1 MEEEK
6 KKLVTILVPAYNE
19 EEVLPLLYE
28 RLKTL
33 MDSNPKYNF
42 EVLFI
47 NDGSKDKSLEIMQE
61 LRKQDIRNRYDC
73 RVRLLQRRCRSYY
86 RC

>member
-1 MEEEK
+1 MKKDGGKMKFMEEEK

-33 MDSNPKYNF
+33 MDSNPKYDF
-42 EVLFI
+42 EVLFV
-47 NDGSKDKSLEIMQE
+47 NDGSKDKSLEIMHE
-61 LRKQDIRNRYDC
+61 LRKKDKRI
-73 RVRLLQRRCRSYY
+73 
-86 RC
+86 

>member
-33 MDSNPKYNF
+33 MDSNPKYN
-42 EVLFI
+42 
-47 NDGSKDKSLEIMQE
+47 
-61 LRKQDIRNRYDC
+61 
-73 RVRLLQRRCRSYY
+73 
-86 RC
+86 